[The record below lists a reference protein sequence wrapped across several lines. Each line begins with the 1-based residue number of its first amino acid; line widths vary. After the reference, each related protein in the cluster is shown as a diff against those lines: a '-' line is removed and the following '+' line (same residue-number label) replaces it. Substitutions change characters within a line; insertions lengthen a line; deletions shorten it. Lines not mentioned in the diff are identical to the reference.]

1 MAPIL
6 RAEKICSGYRKLQ
19 VLFEVSAEFPEKEIT
34 VIVGPNGSGKS
45 TFLKTVFGLTNVYSG
60 RILFNGYD
68 ITRRAPHEVSRMGIA
83 YLPQLDNVFSELT
96 VRENLMMA
104 GYTLRDEREAK
115 ERVSE
120 ITEMFPILR
129 EYWGRKAGTLSG
141 GEKQMLAMGMALMRR
156 PQLMLFDEPTG
167 NLAPKVAIEVLET
180 IKKVREEYGVT
191 VLLAEQNAKRALEYG
206 DGALLLVS
214 GQVAFQGRAEE
225 LLHHAELGKLYLG
238 IR

>member
-1 MAPIL
+1 
-6 RAEKICSGYRKLQ
+6 
-19 VLFEVSAEFPEKEIT
+19 
-34 VIVGPNGSGKS
+34 
-45 TFLKTVFGLTNVYSG
+45 
-60 RILFNGYD
+60 
-68 ITRRAPHEVSRMGIA
+68 
-83 YLPQLDNVFSELT
+83 
-96 VRENLMMA
+96 
-104 GYTLRDEREAK
+104 
-115 ERVSE
+115 
-120 ITEMFPILR
+120 MFPILR

-180 IKKVREEYGVT
+180 IRKVREEYGVT